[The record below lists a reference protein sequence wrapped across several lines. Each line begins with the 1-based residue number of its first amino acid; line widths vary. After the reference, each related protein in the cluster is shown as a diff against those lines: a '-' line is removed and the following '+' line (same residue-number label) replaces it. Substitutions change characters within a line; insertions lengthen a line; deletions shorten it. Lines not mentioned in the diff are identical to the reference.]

1 MKRILLVVLL
11 CILGVSLTTIN
22 YDNILYYSLCEEPL
36 RYRIGD
42 IDPKFSVTK
51 EELRIT
57 SENAAKIW
65 NDAWGKNLLVYDPL
79 AELSINLVYDERQ
92 ELTSKINST
101 KTELEKNNQTIEI
114 QIKEYEAELARLEQ
128 RIEELNDEI
137 DYWNNNGGAPED
149 VYSELIQEQESLR
162 EEIRSINQ
170 SAQELN
176 DKTAEFNSEV
186 DDLNNKVS
194 NFNNLLDSKPEE
206 GLYIPTENKIEVY
219 IVNNDETLKHTIAH
233 EFGHAIGLEHVEDP
247 ESLMFETVSNATKLS
262 EKDKEELD
270 NVCRERNRI
279 RETID
284 RFSTFYSR

>member
-11 CILGVSLTTIN
+11 CILGASLTTIN

-36 RYRIGD
+36 SYRIGN

-176 DKTAEFNSEV
+176 DKTAKFNSEV
-186 DDLNNKVS
+186 DDLNNRVS

-284 RFSTFYSR
+284 RLSTFYSR